1 MTARQSAAVEA
12 AQRQWEKAPADNK
25 PSVAELARKHK
36 VTESTIH
43 RARARWI
50 AAAKEQK

>member
-1 MTARQSAAVEA
+1 MTARQSAAVDA
-12 AQRQWEKAPADNK
+12 AQKQWEKAPADNK
-25 PSVAELARKHK
+25 PTVAELARKHK

-50 AAAKEQK
+50 AAKEQK